1 MHVFVLWRCQDR
13 EDLIILER
21 SLENSSFSCTTLILL
36 EDRFDI
42 WSMLS
47 RIIVVV
53 IHIYTSTPTLL
64 SPSLDPAILDQEE
77 SCPDPPPPRSS
88 DGVMEWAGLARC
100 CCSLWGCDSHWAQSS
115 LYIGSRSK
123 VRITLTQHRVSW
135 SWGWLLVLCSA
146 PSVPQPVFTIT
157 EEALLLAL
165 PHLRH
170 Y

>member
-1 MHVFVLWRCQDR
+1 MHVFVFWRCQDR

-36 EDRFDI
+36 EEMFDI
-42 WSMLS
+42 WIMLS
-47 RIIVVV
+47 WN
-53 IHIYTSTPTLL
+53 IHCCCYTHLHMQAL
-64 SPSLDPAILDQEE
+64 
-77 SCPDPPPPRSS
+77 SCPPPLILPSSIRRSRVQTRPHPRSS

-146 PSVPQPVFTIT
+146 PSVPQPFP
-157 EEALLLAL
+157 LSRRR
-165 PHLRH
+165 P